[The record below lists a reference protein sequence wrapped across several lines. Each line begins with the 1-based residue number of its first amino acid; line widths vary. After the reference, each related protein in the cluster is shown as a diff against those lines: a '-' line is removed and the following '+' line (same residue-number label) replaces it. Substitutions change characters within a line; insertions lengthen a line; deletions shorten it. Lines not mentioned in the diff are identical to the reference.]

1 MTKLYKKSEITFT
14 ISVDRSICGAEQPGR
29 QCFLRTRGC
38 QIDYSSSPCCYG
50 VDPLL
55 LDREKRTDE
64 KIWSLQIICA
74 GKELFVLHPIGSNSI
89 GIPVDRH
96 RASFHNPGDDMLR
109 CQHVLRR
116 VH

>member
-14 ISVDRSICGAEQPGR
+14 IVWIAAYVVLSSLADNVSLELGVAKSITAVLHVVMALILFFWIGKNG
-29 QCFLRTRGC
+29 LM
-38 QIDYSSSPCCYG
+38 
-50 VDPLL
+50 
-55 LDREKRTDE
+55 K
-64 KIWSLQIICA
+64 KIWPLQIICA